1 MDEQRLPARVVLA
14 GSTSSPGL
22 EQLLGKRMI
31 FFFFL
36 NHESKTIK
44 VMIVQDDP
52 TRTKNLYDIK
62 ETLKSE
68 RTSQNKE
75 NIFLKNQISLKE
87 KWAIE

>member
-1 MDEQRLPARVVLA
+1 MNRGCLQEWA
-14 GSTSSPGL
+14 
-22 EQLLGKRMI
+22 LLGLPVPQTLSSFLAKER
-31 FFFFL
+31 FFFL
-36 NHESKTIK
+36 YHESKTIK

-52 TRTKNLYDIK
+52 TRIKNLYDIK

-75 NIFLKNQISLKE
+75 NIFLKNQISLEE